1 MKLTEIWKQGERPTL
16 SFELFPARS
25 EKAAQ
30 RLEQALKEL
39 AALHPDFAS
48 VTFGAGGSTKQGSYH
63 LLKQLKKEY
72 DLEVLGYFAGFGLGP
87 DEILS
92 TLDSYQ
98 DLGVDNILIVRGDI
112 PRDEEQ
118 FSPHPESFQHASEI
132 LEFVRPKYDFCI
144 GVAAYPEG
152 HIEAASLEED
162 LQYLKLKAD
171 LGAEFIIT
179 NYAYNNRYFFNFVS
193 RARSAGINL
202 PILPGVMPVY
212 TQKMMNFLAKLC
224 GATITPEIKQ
234 GLAALPEEDAQAVLD
249 FGVDYAYQQCADL
262 LKTGVPGV
270 HIYTMDRSKSVTRI
284 VNRLREEHLL

>member
-30 RLEQALKEL
+30 RLEQVLEEL

-48 VTFGAGGSTKQGSYH
+48 VTFGAGGSTRQGSYH
-63 LLKQLKKEY
+63 LLKQLKTEY
-72 DLEVLGYFAGFGLGP
+72 NLEVLGYFAGFGLGP

-98 DLGVDNILIVRGDI
+98 DLGIDNILIVRGDI
-112 PRDEEQ
+112 PRDEDQ
-118 FSPHPESFQHASEI
+118 FSPHPDSFQHASEI

-152 HIEAASLEED
+152 HIEATSLEED

-179 NYAYNNRYFFNFVS
+179 NYAYDNRYFFNFVS

-234 GLAALPEEDAQAVLD
+234 GLAALPEEDVQAVLD
-249 FGVDYAYQQCADL
+249 FGVDYAYQQCEDL
-262 LKTGVPGV
+262 LKSGVPGV
-270 HIYTMDRSKSVTRI
+270 HIYTMDRSTSVTRI
-284 VNRLREEHLL
+284 VSRLREVRLL